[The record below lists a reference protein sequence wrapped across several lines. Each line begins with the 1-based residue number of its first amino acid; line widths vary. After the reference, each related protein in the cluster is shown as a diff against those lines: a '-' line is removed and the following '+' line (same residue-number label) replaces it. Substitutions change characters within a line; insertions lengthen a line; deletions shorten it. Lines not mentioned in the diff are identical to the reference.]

1 MRTCTRFFDLGALM
15 LTFIGAVAQHMFR
28 VVTFRHPGTG
38 LPSTRGGALYV
49 LMVMW
54 ALSRIGIDLT
64 TPEAEGGFD
73 ALNSIAYVLA
83 YIGLTAVF
91 LRPPAIA
98 LLMLVNTFSNLL
110 EAGIRL
116 CGITEPGVTIA
127 LYIWTGIA
135 LLITLNRIVS
145 SAIRAN
151 QKNRTP
157 EKN

>member
-1 MRTCTRFFDLGALM
+1 
-15 LTFIGAVAQHMFR
+15 
-28 VVTFRHPGTG
+28 
-38 LPSTRGGALYV
+38 
-49 LMVMW
+49 
-54 ALSRIGIDLT
+54 
-64 TPEAEGGFD
+64 
-73 ALNSIAYVLA
+73 
-83 YIGLTAVF
+83 
-91 LRPPAIA
+91 
-98 LLMLVNTFSNLL
+98 MLVNTFSNLL

-116 CGITEPGVTIA
+116 CGITEPGVAIA